1 MNKVIFMLFVVAAV
15 LPIFVLGFGGW
26 VIVMLLKHFGVV

>member
-1 MNKVIFMLFVVAAV
+1 MEKLAV
-15 LPIFVLGFGGW
+15 FLICLYFAVGLVVLGFIGW